1 MALGSFQ
8 GAPSQTCIWQSLME
22 VGQLNAEEESWD
34 IVTKFKEGGLVKEA
48 KARAMNRLARIDA
61 EMVDL
66 ALSANPPGDNDNDIV
81 GRNDEKGI
89 TKSTKHGVASLL
101 DGHSEMGLEEIDQ
114 NVTGSQ
120 KVHQESP

>member
-8 GAPSQTCIWQSLME
+8 GAPSQTRIWQSLME

-34 IVTKFKEGGLVKEA
+34 IVTKFKEGRLVKEA

-89 TKSTKHGVASLL
+89 TKSTKHGVASLH

-114 NVTGSQ
+114 NVTGSE
-120 KVHQESP
+120 KVHQES